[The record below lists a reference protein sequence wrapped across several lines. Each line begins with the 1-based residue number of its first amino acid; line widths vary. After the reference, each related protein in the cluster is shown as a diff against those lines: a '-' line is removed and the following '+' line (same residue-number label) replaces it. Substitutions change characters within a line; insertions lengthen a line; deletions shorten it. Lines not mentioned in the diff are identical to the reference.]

1 LIHSSRSTECQ
12 MSKTAVAAGCWTA
25 GNRPGLIHTRRELNV
40 KCQCFYLC
48 TTAITTL
55 KLFHHGFF
63 IFNLAR
69 PSWPIMQNESFSYRF
84 FTMSDRILMANRW
97 QLSNY
102 CQTKK
107 SSVGCKKKRELF
119 FTFLQFSH
127 SVKPS

>member
-40 KCQCFYLC
+40 KCQRFYLC

-107 SSVGCKKKRELF
+107 STVGCKKKTGTVF
-119 FTFLQFSH
+119 YIFTIFS
-127 SVKPS
+127 